1 MKLFKNKEKKKK
13 EKKQKPELDTETTIA
28 DMNVKGFSWYDPS
41 RKSGED
47 KQKLDL
53 TREEKRAISR
63 AYMEA
68 YLPFLGILC
77 VVFLLMFLLAR
88 LWLS

>member
-1 MKLFKNKEKKKK
+1 MKLFKNKGKKKK
-13 EKKQKPELDTETTIA
+13 EKKAKVELDTETTIA

-41 RKSGED
+41 RKSGKE

-53 TREEKRAISR
+53 TREEKRAIYK
-63 AYMEA
+63 AYMQA

-77 VVFLLMFLLAR
+77 AVFVLMFLLAR

>member
-13 EKKQKPELDTETTIA
+13 EKKAKIELDTETTIA

-41 RKSGED
+41 RKGGKE

-53 TREEKRAISR
+53 TREEKRAIYK
-63 AYMEA
+63 AYMQA

-77 VVFLLMFLLAR
+77 AVFVLMFLLAR